1 MNYPFKEEGKF
12 KYYEKGNKD
21 GETLVLLHGLMGSV
35 ENFPEV
41 PDFFAEKY
49 LVVLPVLPIYD
60 LPLHNVGLT
69 GILSHVVE
77 FIDFK
82 GFDKVHL
89 VGNSLGGHIS
99 LMYTLANPNR
109 VRSMTLTGSS
119 GLYESAMGN
128 TFPKRGDYEFIKKK
142 VQDTF
147 YDPASATQ
155 ELIDTIF
162 DSVNDRNKALRIVMA
177 SKSAVRHNLES
188 ELPQIK
194 TPTLLIWGKNDSV
207 TPPFVGEK
215 FRDAIK
221 NSKLV
226 WMDHCGHAPMLE
238 KPTEFNEILDEFL
251 TTVASEKM

>member
-1 MNYPFKEEGKF
+1 MTYPFKEEGKF
-12 KYYEKGNKD
+12 KYYETGNKD
-21 GETLVLLHGLMGSV
+21 GEVLVLLHGLMGSV

-41 PDFFAEKY
+41 PNYFSKTH
-49 LVVLPVLPIYD
+49 LVVLPILPIYD

-69 GILSHVVE
+69 GILNHIVE

-82 GFDKVHL
+82 GFEKVHL
-89 VGNSLGGHIS
+89 VGNSLGGHIA
-99 LMYTLANPNR
+99 LMYTLAHPLR
-109 VRSMTLTGSS
+109 VISMTLTGSS

-147 YDPASATQ
+147 YDPESATK

-162 DSVNDRNKALRIVMA
+162 ASVNDRNKALRIVMA
-177 SKSAVRHNLES
+177 SKSAIRHNLET
-188 ELPQIK
+188 ELSKIK

-215 FRDAIK
+215 FHEALP

-226 WMDHCGHAPMLE
+226 WMDKCGHAPMLE
-238 KPTEFNEILDEFL
+238 KPEEFNEILEGFL
-251 TTVASEKM
+251 KSITAEMV